1 MFPEKK
7 EKKKKKKCPRIQRES
22 GRTPSLKVGFDY
34 VVIFRALTVISSVN
48 MVQVSGISI
57 KATAIWFQP
66 VGNMCGISFRTV

>member
-7 EKKKKKKCPRIQRES
+7 EKKKKKKCPRRQRES